1 MTKKYSYFIIKM
13 LTVTFPICQINDD
26 YGKKPG
32 LVVKADG
39 SRSRGR
45 EFEPRHR
52 ILDGCKRC

>member
-1 MTKKYSYFIIKM
+1 MKDKRIKG
-13 LTVTFPICQINDD
+13 LFKFLIKAN
-26 YGKKPG
+26 YLGEKPG

-45 EFEPRHR
+45 GFEPWHR